1 MFAPYRS
8 HASAYRQL
16 DVETSLEDASPHRMI
31 ELLYD
36 GAIDAIR
43 RALTAISRG
52 DVAARG
58 EAVGR
63 AIRIIDEGLKASLDA
78 RAGEVAERLRSLYDY
93 IGRRLLAGSVSND
106 VQALEEAIALID
118 ELRGAWVQIPA
129 DARRAPAQAAY
140 R

>member
-8 HASAYRQL
+8 HASAYRQV

-31 ELLYD
+31 EMLYD
-36 GAIDAIR
+36 GSIAAIR
-43 RALTAISRG
+43 RAIAAIARG

-63 AIRIIDEGLKASLDA
+63 AIRIIDEGLKASLDS

-93 IGRRLLAGSVSND
+93 IGRRLLAGSMNND
-106 VQALEEAIALID
+106 ARALEEAIDLID
-118 ELRGAWVQIPA
+118 ELRDAWSQIAPQSRQA
-129 DARRAPAQAAY
+129 YAQPGRR
-140 R
+140 